1 MAFTDGTHAAY
12 VAAFSS
18 KAADEVSSASTSFR
32 SRQPL
37 GLTPYTAR
45 FLEDLITWRHLQ
57 LYGPLPGCA
66 SAGPSFYYS
75 SSLRHVNASRL
86 YKLFKTEFRMRQNS
100 VLSELAWLYRNF
112 STRTQEDSEVYDT
125 IALVAADADIS
136 CSMIKKSL
144 KLLKQFCAAKYTSS
158 PWPTANTMA
167 GVSAWDDL
175 AKDLVEDL
183 HALSRHNHPV
193 IQIIKHKT
201 EKLGI
206 SISTDLLPAVRRCKE
221 TYFARLTSMTD
232 VRKRRFD
239 ADYIVYMLAPHL
251 QSNDDIGVHMLV
263 QLKKVGNRKKV
274 WKRLVSYVDVQ
285 PENKQSSYSQTTSDS
300 YGTRNSLRRV
310 EARQSEKPL
319 DQSDSDGSRVGLIQ
333 WETRHPLHATSES
346 EEFLDPLRQLKLG
359 EQYQNAGHLTRTSR
373 FKELLDVAME

>member
-12 VAAFSS
+12 AAAFSS

-45 FLEDLITWRHLQ
+45 FLEELITWRHLQ
-57 LYGPLPGCA
+57 LYGPFMPGCA
-66 SAGPSFYYS
+66 SVGPSFYYG
-75 SSLRHVNASRL
+75 SSLRHVNAGRL
-86 YKLFKTEFRMRQNS
+86 YKLFKTE
-100 VLSELAWLYRNF
+100 LRN
-112 STRTQEDSEVYDT
+112 SEVYET

-136 CSMIKKSL
+136 CSLIKKSL
-144 KLLKQFCAAKYTSS
+144 RLLKQFCAAKYTSS

-167 GVSAWDDL
+167 DVSAWDDL
-175 AKDLVEDL
+175 AEDLVEDL
-183 HALSRHNHPV
+183 HVLSRHNHPV
-193 IQIIKHKT
+193 SQIIKKKT

-206 SISTDLLPAVRRCKE
+206 SVSTDLLPAVRRCKE
-221 TYFARLTSMTD
+221 IYFARLTSTTD

-300 YGTRNSLRRV
+300 YGTCNSLRRV
-310 EARQSEKPL
+310 EARQLEKPL

-333 WETRHPLHATSES
+333 WETRQPLHATSEN
-346 EEFLDPLRQLKLG
+346 EEFVDPLRHLKLG
-359 EQYQNAGHLTRTSR
+359 EQYQNAGHLTRLSR